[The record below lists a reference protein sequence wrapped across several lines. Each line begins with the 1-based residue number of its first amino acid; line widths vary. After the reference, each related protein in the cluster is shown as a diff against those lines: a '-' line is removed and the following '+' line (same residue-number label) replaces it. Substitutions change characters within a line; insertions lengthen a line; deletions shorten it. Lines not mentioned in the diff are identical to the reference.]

1 MSSPVEIRVP
11 DIGDFDTVEII
22 EVLVN
27 TGDPIEAEQSLI
39 TLESDKASMEIP
51 STHSGTIA
59 DLPVKVGDKISTGDL
74 IATVA
79 VNSDSANSEDN
90 SQSSEKNNT
99 QTDAANI
106 SASSSSGDSIVTVVV
121 PDIGEFEEIE
131 VIELL
136 VNAGDTVALDQS
148 LITLESD
155 KASMEIPSPEAGIV
169 DSLLVAV
176 GDKVSHGHPIATLS
190 GVESNAS
197 SQGNAGGSSASGDAK
212 ARTEEPFTSHPAP
225 SPIASPA
232 PSTAAAT
239 TDDNVSSRNPNRQQP
254 IDSPTQKIAD
264 ESYRKAHA
272 SPAVRKFARQ
282 LGVDLLLVSGSGPK
296 TRILKEDVKKFVK
309 STMAASASAY
319 GNSGPSGGAGI
330 PPIPEVDF
338 SKFGEV
344 ERVEMTRINVLTAEN
359 LHRAWLNLPMVTYHD
374 EADITELEA
383 FRKSIKA
390 DAADRGVRVTGLVFH
405 VKALAATLKEYPRFN
420 SSLSADGQSLF
431 YKKYFNIGI
440 AVDTP
445 AGLVVPVLKDVDK
458 KNIYQLSEEMTD
470 LSTRA
475 RDKKLKPAEMQGASM
490 TISSLG
496 GIGGTAFT
504 PIVNPPEVAIL
515 GITRA
520 KMQPVWDGSDFKP
533 RLMCPLDITYD
544 HRVIDGAV
552 GARFMTHY
560 CKVVGDIRKMLLY

>member
-1 MSSPVEIRVP
+1 MSRPVEIRVP

-22 EVLVN
+22 EVLVT
-27 TGDPIEAEQSLI
+27 TGDLIEAEQSLI

-59 DLPVKVGDKISTGDL
+59 DLPVKVGDKIATGDL

-79 VNSDSANSEDN
+79 VNNDSDTATP
-90 SQSSEKNNT
+90 SQSDETAQAQDSGADSP
-99 QTDAANI
+99 DAA
-106 SASSSSGDSIVTVVV
+106 SGASNATVVV

-136 VNAGDTVALDQS
+136 VSVGDTVKVDQS

-155 KASMEIPSPEAGIV
+155 KASMEIPSPEAGVV
-169 DSLLVAV
+169 DAILVGV
-176 GDKVSHGHPIATLS
+176 GDKVSHGHPIIQLS
-190 GVESNAS
+190 NVQQQA
-197 SQGNAGGSSASGDAK
+197 SSASA
-212 ARTEEPFTSHPAP
+212 EETTTQSAPEASSTTS
-225 SPIASPA
+225 
-232 PSTAAAT
+232 AAAVPTATNT
-239 TDDNVSSRNPNRQQP
+239 TGGNQQNRQQP
-254 IDSPTQKIAD
+254 QDSPTQKIAD

-282 LGVDLLLVSGSGPK
+282 LGVDLMLVKGTGPK
-296 TRILKEDVKKFVK
+296 TRILKEDIKQFVK
-309 STMAASASAY
+309 STMASSTSAY
-319 GNSGPSGGAGI
+319 GGSGASGGAGI

-374 EADITELEA
+374 EADVTELEA
-383 FRKSIKA
+383 FRQSIKNE
-390 DAADRGVRVTGLVFH
+390 AADRGVRVTGLVFH
-405 VKALAATLKEYPRFN
+405 VKALAATLKEYQRFN

-470 LSTRA
+470 LSSRA
-475 RDKKLKPAEMQGASM
+475 REKKLKPAEMQGASM

-520 KMQPVWDGSDFKP
+520 KMQPVWDGSEFKP